1 MSNYPDGTNTA
12 DAPWNRPDARSVE
25 SRCTVCD
32 RLCIS
37 ADEGCTWKDEHTAK
51 YVDGDRTPDGHF
63 VCSTACSSQA
73 MFEAAT
79 DEERAALRLLAR
91 WNESMLILQK
101 AFLAFNPY
109 QKQMDIKHASVW
121 ERWNNAYDILKLHK
135 LMEKI
140 GAEMTG
146 ENEVPPWYNEAVSA
160 APERKPVQSV
170 PLRHSPGR
178 HASAG

>member
-12 DAPWNRPDARSVE
+12 DAPWNRPDADTAE
-25 SRCTVCD
+25 ARCVICD
-32 RLCIS
+32 RLCAS
-37 ADEGCTWKDEHTAK
+37 VDGGCTWKDEHTAK
-51 YVDGDRTPDGHF
+51 YVDGDRMPDGRF

-73 MFEAAT
+73 MYEAAT
-79 DEERAALRLLAR
+79 EEERAALRLLAR
-91 WNESMLILQK
+91 WNESMPAVQK
-101 AFLAFNPY
+101 AFLALNPY

-140 GAEMTG
+140 GSQLTG
-146 ENEVPPWYNEAVSA
+146 EDEAPAWYNEAVTV

-170 PLRHSPGR
+170 PLRRTPER
-178 HASAG
+178 QATAG